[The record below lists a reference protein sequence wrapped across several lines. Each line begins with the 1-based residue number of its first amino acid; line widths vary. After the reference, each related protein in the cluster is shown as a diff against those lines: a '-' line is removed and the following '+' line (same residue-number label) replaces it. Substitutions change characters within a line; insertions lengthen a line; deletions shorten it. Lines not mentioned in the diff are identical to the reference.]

1 MFQENLVFGSK
12 LNQYCNPNNII
23 FTSPFGCIRKNNT
36 LTPRQLMVSPDVL
49 AYELGQIPTPE
60 KIENTKIATYVLFGV
75 FVTITIGLISYTV
88 YKIRLEKK

>member
-1 MFQENLVFGSK
+1 
-12 LNQYCNPNNII
+12 
-23 FTSPFGCIRKNNT
+23 
-36 LTPRQLMVSPDVL
+36 MVSPVVL